1 VRAATA
7 ILNVGAFVIVIPTQ
21 SGSLQTPC

>member
-1 VRAATA
+1 VRAAAA